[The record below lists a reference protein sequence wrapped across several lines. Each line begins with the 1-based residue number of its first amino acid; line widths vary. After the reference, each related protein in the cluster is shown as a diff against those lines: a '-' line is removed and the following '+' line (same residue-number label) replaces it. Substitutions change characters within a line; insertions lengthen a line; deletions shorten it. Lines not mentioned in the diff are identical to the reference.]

1 MIFTFFIILILP
13 IYVSAYSKHLIP
25 GGESIGIKI
34 NTDGLVVVG
43 FYKVNDEY
51 IAKNNIKIGD
61 RIVKI
66 NNKEVYSIDELTGI
80 IDDNLTNN
88 SEINIEIVRNNKII
102 NTNLVLKEENNI
114 YKTGLYV
121 KDTVVGI
128 GTLSYIDPVTKIYGA
143 LGHEIALSETNS
155 RVEIKDGNILMSK
168 VKSINKSRDGSVG
181 SKNATIDYNKKIGNI
196 YSNTDKGVFGLYTA
210 SLPKKNIL
218 EIATFEEIKND
229 NAYILTVTDNN
240 KIQEYDIKII
250 DKYNNKKNTQKAFS
264 FEIIDNDLLNITGGI
279 VQGMSGSPI
288 IQDNKIIGAVTNVLV
303 DDVKLG
309 YGISII
315 TMLEEGERTQ

>member
-1 MIFTFFIILILP
+1 MKKMIFTFFIILILP

-43 FYKVNDEY
+43 FYKVDNEY

-66 NNKEVYSIDELTGI
+66 NDKEVYSIDELTGI
-80 IDDNLTNN
+80 IDDSLTNN

-102 NTNLVLKEENNI
+102 NTNLVLKEENKI

-155 RVEIKDGNILMSK
+155 R
-168 VKSINKSRDGSVG
+168 NKRW
-181 SKNATIDYNKKIGNI
+181 
-196 YSNTDKGVFGLYTA
+196 
-210 SLPKKNIL
+210 
-218 EIATFEEIKND
+218 
-229 NAYILTVTDNN
+229 
-240 KIQEYDIKII
+240 
-250 DKYNNKKNTQKAFS
+250 KYFN
-264 FEIIDNDLLNITGGI
+264 E
-279 VQGMSGSPI
+279 
-288 IQDNKIIGAVTNVLV
+288 
-303 DDVKLG
+303 
-309 YGISII
+309 
-315 TMLEEGERTQ
+315 